1 MKSAYTSQPRSYMSQ
16 EKKTLNS
23 YISQAKNI
31 EKRLGYRPNKFH
43 LMYKMQITM
52 KCAED
57 ILKEF

>member
-1 MKSAYTSQPRSYMSQ
+1 MSQ